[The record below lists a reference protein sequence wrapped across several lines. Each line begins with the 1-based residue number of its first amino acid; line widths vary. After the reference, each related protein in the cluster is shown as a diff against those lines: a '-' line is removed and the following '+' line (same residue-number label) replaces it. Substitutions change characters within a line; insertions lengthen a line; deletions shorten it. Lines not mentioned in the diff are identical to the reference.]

1 MEWEQVSRNSPGNFE
16 VRGGRGYG
24 CRDEM
29 GMGWGIGYCW
39 VSFELSTEGDNMGV
53 FQSVVETLA
62 VFREVSFDGERN
74 TWTTS

>member
-1 MEWEQVSRNSPGNFE
+1 
-16 VRGGRGYG
+16 
-24 CRDEM
+24 M